1 MSRPRAPLLLMS
13 YLNPLLAFG
22 FANLAAASE
31 RAGVCGFIVPDL
43 PFDESEEF
51 RAALAPHGLAL
62 IQMVTP
68 VTKPERMARLCAAT
82 QGFVYAVTMTG
93 TTGRTAAVP
102 AEVTSYLDAVRGAA
116 KLPVCAGFG
125 IRSREQV
132 EQLRG
137 HVAGVIVGSAL
148 VEVMENGQ
156 DAAAIPEIAAPG
168 RRLTL
173 RLQHKLPGYA
183 MLAVLIGGLS
193 MVSPFSIDT
202 FFPAFH
208 AMERALHVDAWQLQ
222 QVITAYMVPFAF
234 ASLVHGPLSDAIG
247 RRPVMIWGMAL
258 YTVGSIACTLAPNYM
273 SLIAARALQGATA
286 GVGVVIGRAVI
297 RDLYEGARA
306 QRLMSVTTMIFS
318 IAPAVA
324 PIVGGWAHVAFGWRA
339 VFAFMVLCGLMFA
352 FSAWWKLPE
361 THAARGAHP
370 VQCDATS
377 SSTSLTVLRHPEFL
391 MLASAAA
398 LNFNSIA
405 LFIGSAPA
413 IVETH
418 WGLGETS
425 YWMLFLPVIG
435 GILVGAT
442 IAGYMAGRLDLVFQ
456 VRIGFGITFTVALI
470 RVLLHLAMTDLPI
483 PLQQALLFTQC
494 HRRAVRISRPDACAC
509 STCFRRRAAP
519 RLPRSLSWR

>member
-1 MSRPRAPLLLMS
+1 
-13 YLNPLLAFG
+13 
-22 FANLAAASE
+22 
-31 RAGVCGFIVPDL
+31 
-43 PFDESEEF
+43 
-51 RAALAPHGLAL
+51 
-62 IQMVTP
+62 
-68 VTKPERMARLCAAT
+68 
-82 QGFVYAVTMTG
+82 
-93 TTGRTAAVP
+93 
-102 AEVTSYLDAVRGAA
+102 
-116 KLPVCAGFG
+116 
-125 IRSREQV
+125 
-132 EQLRG
+132 
-137 HVAGVIVGSAL
+137 
-148 VEVMENGQ
+148 
-156 DAAAIPEIAAPG
+156 
-168 RRLTL
+168 
-173 RLQHKLPGYA
+173 

-339 VFAFMVLCGLMFA
+339 VFAFMVLCGLVFA

-361 THAARGAHP
+361 TLPPAARIPFSGRNL
-370 VQCDATS
+370 V
-377 SSTSLTVLRHPEFL
+377 STSLTVLRHPEFM

-425 YWMLFLPVIG
+425 YWMLFLPVIS
-435 GILVGAT
+435 GILVGAI
-442 IAGYMAGRLDLVFQ
+442 IAGYTAGRFDLVLQ
-456 VRIGFGITFTVALI
+456 VRIGFGITFTVALV
-470 RVLLHLAMTDLPI
+470 RVLLHLAMGDLSI
-483 PLQQALLFTQC
+483 PLQQALLFTSAIGAQFAFPILTLRMLDLFPAARGTAASAQSFMALMFTAFTLGIMAPKVLVHLHWIAWMSLAYTIGAWTC
-494 HRRAVRISRPDACAC
+494 WYLSRRWHERVVGQPA
-509 STCFRRRAAP
+509 
-519 RLPRSLSWR
+519 